1 MCEPHVEPRGET
13 VTAKSGAA
21 RHGAIK
27 RCHVGGA
34 VAIVVTCGGVGP
46 CSARASRRGHLNHC
60 GCIRHG
66 RGRHGTPSSVRT
78 HSHGRRVGRGGPTA
92 LASVRDTGRQASF
105 SRQGGGMAVGS
116 GRIRSLCSLVQSRSS
131 GAFMLCY
138 QLFIIYQIWVSC
150 IYIQFCVVLHKVQL
164 I

>member
-78 HSHGRRVGRGGPTA
+78 HSHGRHVGRGGPTA

-105 SRQGGGMAVGS
+105 SRQRRWH
-116 GRIRSLCSLVQSRSS
+116 GRWVRSHYRFAALFSHVLPVHLCCFINHL
-131 GAFMLCY
+131 
-138 QLFIIYQIWVSC
+138 LFIKSGFPVFIYNSV
-150 IYIQFCVVLHKVQL
+150 
-164 I
+164 